1 MGRLGHHGQDDLVSR
16 LGFKAYYL
24 GFRVEGWGLRSQG
37 QRDLLSRLTI
47 GIAVFCFL
55 QG

>member
-1 MGRLGHHGQDDLVSR
+1 MGRLGHHGQGDLVSR

-24 GFRVEGWGLRSQG
+24 GLRVEGWGLRSQG

-47 GIAVFCFL
+47 GIAFLYGL